1 MVRKSKRISKISV
14 GEFYERHGTDL
25 KLELLTSDCGFDRQI
40 TEPTINRPGLAL
52 AGFLENFAINRVQV
66 VGNSEVAYLNSL
78 DSNSTKER
86 IAEICKSGAPCLVAS
101 RNATLNPDVISTAEK
116 HKTTIFRTPL
126 NTMRFANTAT
136 FHLEHDFALTT
147 TAHGCMLDYRGI
159 GILIKGKSG
168 AGKSETAIGLIERGG
183 ALIADDHV
191 KIRNVNGQLTAYTEG
206 FARGFIEMRGIGIIN
221 VTNIYGL
228 GSIRPDAPLDL
239 IVRLLP
245 ASDLNEVDR
254 VGIVREKE
262 EVLGVEVPCVDI
274 PVAPGRDTVRLVAVT
289 ALELQLR
296 RLGFDMAQE
305 FNLRLHE
312 KLAAQ
317 NSGNHNPGHF

>member
-1 MVRKSKRISKISV
+1 MARKSKRISQITV
-14 GEFYERHGTDL
+14 GEFYQRHGDDL
-25 KLELLTSDCGFDRQI
+25 KLELVTSDSGFARPI
-40 TEPTINRPGLAL
+40 TEPAINRPGLAL
-52 AGFLENFAINRVQV
+52 AGFLEDFAKNRVQV
-66 VGNSEVAYLNSL
+66 LGNSEVAYLNSL
-78 DSNSTKER
+78 DSETRKQR
-86 IAEICKSGAPCLVAS
+86 IANICESGIPCLVAS
-101 RNATLNPDVISTAEK
+101 RGAKLSTDIISTAESL
-116 HKTTIFRTPL
+116 KTTIFKTPK

-136 FHLEHDFALTT
+136 FRLEHDFALTT
-147 TAHGCMLDYRGI
+147 TAHGCMIDYRGI

-206 FARGFIEMRGIGIIN
+206 FARGFIEMRGIGIVN

-254 VGIVREKE
+254 VGITREQEK
-262 EVLGVEVPCVDI
+262 VLGVDVPCVDI
-274 PVAPGRDTVRLVAVT
+274 PVAPGRDTVRLVAIT

-296 RLGFDMAQE
+296 RLGFDMAEE
-305 FNLRLHE
+305 FNHRLHE
-312 KLAAQ
+312 KLTSQ
-317 NSGNHNPGHF
+317 NNSFPQHPPF